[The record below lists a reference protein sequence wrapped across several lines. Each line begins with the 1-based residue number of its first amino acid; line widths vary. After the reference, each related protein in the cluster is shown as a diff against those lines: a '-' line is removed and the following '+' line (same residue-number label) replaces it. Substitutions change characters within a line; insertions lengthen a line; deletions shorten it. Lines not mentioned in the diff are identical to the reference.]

1 MKNKVIPVDST
12 SLPFSVVPSDRTR
25 GKGHKL
31 GHEKFHMNMR
41 KNFFMLRVTEHWNK
55 LLSESVESPSLE
67 ILKTLLDT
75 FLCNLLQ
82 ETCFSRG
89 LE

>member
-1 MKNKVIPVDST
+1 M
-12 SLPFSVVPSDRTR
+12 TR
-25 GKGHKL
+25 SNGQKL
-31 GHEKFHMNMR
+31 EHRKFYTNTVLGQAA
-41 KNFFMLRVTEHWNK
+41 KEV
-55 LLSESVESPSLE
+55 VESPSLE